1 MSSDL
6 QPDPFT
12 AHVQIERFFVGRHQE
27 ETHAHLNYALTE
39 GEGFTVITGEQGV
52 GKTTACRAFAA
63 GLSSDVAMVAWISGP
78 VRSAGELL
86 AGIGR
91 QFGIVSSESDL
102 TSGLNAF
109 LMQQR
114 MAGRRVMV
122 FIDDAQN
129 LPVEVLEQVRLVSN
143 LETTREKL
151 IQLVLIGEPGLL
163 DLLDSR
169 ALRQMGQRIS
179 VCYEIGPL
187 TEEET
192 GGYIRK
198 RMSGPSCPGRPEFT
212 REAIAV
218 IHGHTHGNPRR
229 VNRVCAAAL
238 KLAARSGAA
247 VIDVQ
252 MCNAAAGVPGE
263 RTAPILN
270 ARPRKTLAWAAVAFM
285 VLLLATGV
293 LFRPRP
299 VLETVLPVAVIL
311 PLPSAPPEA
320 VPPVPDVG
328 PDETRMRSRTTVPST
343 AADAPNRE
351 EISPAAPRMTHSVQV
366 GAFRQPENARQQVAR
381 LAARGVK
388 AYVLDVTDAQGRQWH
403 TVRVGDFPNREAA
416 QAHASEFARREQ
428 TQTLVRPFGSF

>member
-6 QPDPFT
+6 HANPFA
-12 AHVQIERFFVGRHQE
+12 AHAQTNRFFVGRHQE
-27 ETHAHLNYALTE
+27 ETHAHLNYALAE

-63 GLSSDVAMVAWISGP
+63 GLSSDRVTVAWISGP

-91 QFGIVSSESDL
+91 QFGIESYESDL

-163 DLLDSR
+163 ELLDSR

-187 TEEET
+187 TPEET
-192 GGYIRK
+192 GDYIRQ
-198 RMSGPSCPGRPEFT
+198 RMSEASDHRGVDFD
-212 REAIAV
+212 REAVAV
-218 IHGHTHGNPRR
+218 IHGHTQGNPRR
-229 VNRVCAAAL
+229 INHVCAAAL
-238 KLAARSGAA
+238 TLADRSGAA
-247 VIDVQ
+247 VIDGEL
-252 MCNAAAGVPGE
+252 CRAAAGLPGG
-263 RTAPILN
+263 RAASTLV
-270 ARPRKTLAWAAVAFM
+270 ARPARTLAWAAAIVI
-285 VLLLATGV
+285 LLLGAGV
-293 LFRPRP
+293 FSLPRP
-299 VLETVLPVAVIL
+299 QRETTPPVAVVL
-311 PLPSAPPEA
+311 PIPAPPEA
-320 VPPVPDVG
+320 APPAPDVV
-328 PDETRMRSRTTVPST
+328 PDETRLRSRIAVPS
-343 AADAPNRE
+343 AAEEAPKRNV
-351 EISPAAPRMTHSVQV
+351 IGPAAPRMTHSVQV

-381 LAARGVK
+381 LAARGVR
-388 AYVLDVTDAQGRQWH
+388 AYVLDVTDAQGRPWH
-403 TVRVGDFPNREAA
+403 TVRVGDFPNRDAA
-416 QAHASEFARREQ
+416 QAHAIEFARREQ
-428 TQTLVRPFGSF
+428 TQTLVRPFGAF

>member
-1 MSSDL
+1 MSSDSNA
-6 QPDPFT
+6 DPFT
-12 AHVQIERFFVGRHQE
+12 AHAQIDRFFVGRHQE

-63 GLSSDVAMVAWISGP
+63 GLSPDLVTLAWISGP

-91 QFGIVSSESDL
+91 QFNIDAYKNDL

-109 LMQQR
+109 LMEQR
-114 MAGRRVMV
+114 IAGRRVMV

-151 IQLVLIGEPGLL
+151 IQLVLIGEPGLR

-192 GGYIRK
+192 GGYIRQ
-198 RMSGPSCPGRPEFT
+198 RMSGSTGEGRPGFNPD
-212 REAIAV
+212 AVAV
-218 IHGHTHGNPRR
+218 IHRHTHGNPRR
-229 VNRVCAAAL
+229 INRMCAAAL
-238 KLAARSGAA
+238 NLADRSGAA
-247 VIDVQ
+247 VIDGDL
-252 MCNAAAGVPGE
+252 CKAAAGVPGD
-263 RTAPILN
+263 RTTSILT
-270 ARPRKTLAWAAVAFM
+270 ARPTRSVGWAAAGV
-285 VLLLATGV
+285 VLLLGAGFV
-293 LFRPRP
+293 FLAHPRQ
-299 VLETVLPVAVIL
+299 ETPAPVAVVLSL
-311 PLPSAPPEA
+311 PTPPEA
-320 VPPVPDVG
+320 SPPVPDAT
-328 PDETRMRSRTTVPST
+328 PDETRMRSRTAVAPPP
-343 AADAPNRE
+343 AEAPNPDDPA
-351 EISPAAPRMTHSVQV
+351 PAAPRMAYSVQV
-366 GAFRQPENARQQVAR
+366 GAFLQSENARQQVAR
-381 LAARGVK
+381 LAARGVT
-388 AYVLDVTDAQGRQWH
+388 AYVLDVTDARGRQWH
-403 TVRVGDFPNREAA
+403 TVRVGDFPTRSAA

-428 TQTLVRPFGSF
+428 TQTLVRPFGAF